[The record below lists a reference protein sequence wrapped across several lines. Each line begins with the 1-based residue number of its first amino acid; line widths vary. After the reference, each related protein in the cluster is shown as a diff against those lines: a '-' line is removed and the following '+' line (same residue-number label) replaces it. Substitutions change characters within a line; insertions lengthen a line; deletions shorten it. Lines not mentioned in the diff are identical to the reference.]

1 MSCFTQIILL
11 KGTYKMFSLKKTVSL
26 IHKEGW
32 KFATIFFLTSLLLLM
47 VWLPFAIIGFLLTF
61 FVVWFFRDPDR
72 KTPNIKNKII
82 SPADGKICLIDKA
95 KPPKEL
101 LMDSKEMFR
110 ICVFMNV
117 FNVHVNRSPVK
128 GTIREIVYK
137 KGQFL
142 NASLDKASEK
152 NERNSLI
159 IETDDNKE
167 IIVTQIAGLIARRIL
182 SFVNNKDKID
192 AGERFGLIRFG
203 SRVDIYL
210 PEGSKA
216 AVKIGDTVKA
226 GETIIGSL

>member
-32 KFATIFFLTSLLLLM
+32 KFATIFFLTSSLLLM

-159 IETDDNKE
+159 IETDDNKK

-182 SFVNNKDKID
+182 SFVSNKDKID
-192 AGERFGLIRFG
+192 VGERFGLIRFG

>member
-32 KFATIFFLTSLLLLM
+32 KFATIFFLTSSLLLM

-82 SPADGKICLIDKA
+82 SPADGKICLIDRA

-101 LMDSKEMFR
+101 SMDSKEMFR

-182 SFVNNKDKID
+182 SFVSNKDKID
-192 AGERFGLIRFG
+192 VGERFGLIRFG

>member
-1 MSCFTQIILL
+1 
-11 KGTYKMFSLKKTVSL
+11 MFSLKKTVSL

-32 KFATIFFLTSLLLLM
+32 KFATIFFLTSSLLLM

-101 LMDSKEMFR
+101 SMDSKEMFR

-182 SFVNNKDKID
+182 SFVSNKDKID
-192 AGERFGLIRFG
+192 VGERFGLIRFG

>member
-32 KFATIFFLTSLLLLM
+32 KFATIFFLTSSLLLM

-192 AGERFGLIRFG
+192 VGERFGLIRFG